1 MPETSGDDVDI
12 SVVIACYTEER
23 LGSIES
29 ALTSLRKQSLEPR
42 QVIVAVDNNPS
53 LVNRLVDEFDWVTV
67 VLNDSGR
74 GASATRNRGVQVVDT
89 PYTAFLDDDE
99 TADPDWLLELT
110 RPFTDAR
117 VVGTGGKYEPVWATG
132 KPDWFPDEF
141 AWVVGGAYE
150 GLPTVTSPVRN
161 VWSGNMAVRTDAF
174 RSVGGFRVEFGKQ
187 DAAAEPEDT
196 DLCIRM
202 AAASGGHWVYV
213 PSAVINHDVP
223 VGRESLQ
230 FFVSRCFAEGRGKAA
245 MSRKLGYGSSIDTER
260 DYVRRTV
267 RTAARRLGSLRWVQ
281 GLAMLLGL
289 ASAGA
294 GYAMARFGHS
304 ETTETTETTESTDTK
319 PARILDYDI
328 ATPLT
333 EFVDG
338 LPDLTAYR
346 QLWLI
351 VRANGLPVGLI
362 ETSAAA
368 DGLTERIAAQLSNID
383 HGQSPVGDTPAE
395 PLPSLTVAICTRERP
410 DELARVLDSLEL
422 QHHRDFRVLVVD
434 NAPASGATSTVVARY
449 RDRFAQLEYVVE
461 PTPGLSHARNRALA
475 NIDTELVAWID
486 DDETADANWLT
497 EVVNAFALHPDAA
510 AVSGSVVPAELET
523 WPQWWFEQY
532 GGHSKGRG
540 FTGAIFPRGDTGDQ
554 NPLYPLPAFGAGA
567 NMAFRTAALADIG
580 GFDNGLGAGTATFG
594 GEDTL
599 VFSQLLLCR
608 YTVIYRPVAMTRH
621 FHRRTPEALE
631 RQMFGYGVG
640 LTSFYVALL
649 RWNVRLVVPLLGLV
663 PRALGDVLGRR
674 SSAVTRELP
683 DEFPTHLVRLKQR
696 GMLVGPVSYWR
707 ARRIAS
713 RSGAGA

>member
-1 MPETSGDDVDI
+1 MPDTSGDDVDV

-23 LGSIES
+23 LGRIES

-53 LVNRLVDEFDWVTV
+53 LVNRLVDQFDWVTV
-67 VLNDSGR
+67 VLNTGGR
-74 GASATRNRGVQVVDT
+74 GASATRNRGVQAVGT

-99 TADPDWLLELT
+99 TADPDWLLELM
-110 RPFTDAR
+110 RPFADAG
-117 VVGTGGKYEPVWATG
+117 VVGTGGKYEPVWAAG
-132 KPDWFPDEF
+132 KPEWFPDEF

-150 GLPTVTSPVRN
+150 GLPTVTSRVRN

-174 RSVGGFRVEFGKQ
+174 RRVGGFRTEFGKQ

-223 VGRESLQ
+223 AGRASLR

-245 MSRKLGYGSSIDTER
+245 MCGKLGSSSAIDTER
-260 DYVRRTV
+260 DYVRNSA
-267 RTAARRLGSLRWVQ
+267 RTAARRLISLRWFQ

-289 ASAGA
+289 ASAGV
-294 GYAMARFGHS
+294 GYATVRFGGAS
-304 ETTETTETTESTDTK
+304 PPAATVGDVK

-328 ATPLT
+328 FTPLR
-333 EFVDG
+333 EFVDS
-338 LPDLTAYR
+338 LPDLTDYR

-351 VRANGLPVGLI
+351 VRTGERPVALI
-362 ETSAAA
+362 RTTTEREGIVERIESELSHVDTAAPVSAAPS
-368 DGLTERIAAQLSNID
+368 T
-383 HGQSPVGDTPAE
+383 
-395 PLPSLTVAICTRERP
+395 PLPSITVAICTRERP
-410 DELARVLDSLEL
+410 DDLVRALDSLEL
-422 QHHRDFRVLVVD
+422 QSHREFTVLIVD
-434 NAPASGATSTVVARY
+434 NAPTSGATHAVVASY
-449 RDRFAQLEYVVE
+449 RNRFARLNYVVE
-461 PTPGLSHARNRALA
+461 PRPGLSQARNCALA
-475 NIDTELVAWID
+475 NIATELVAWID
-486 DDETADANWLT
+486 DDETADAGWLA
-497 EVVNAFALHPDAA
+497 EVVNAFALHPAAA

-554 NPLYPLPAFGAGA
+554 SPLYPLPAFGAGA
-567 NMAFRTAALADIG
+567 NMAFRIAALHQIG

-599 VFSQLLLCR
+599 VFSQLLLSR
-608 YTVIYRPVAMTRH
+608 HTVVYQPAAMTRH

-649 RWNVRLVVPLLGLV
+649 RWDPRLIVPLLGLA

-674 SSAVTRELP
+674 SSAVTAALP
-683 DEFPTHLVRLKQR
+683 DDFPPHLVRLKQR
-696 GMLVGPVSYWR
+696 GMLSGPVAYSR
-707 ARRIAS
+707 ARRVAA
-713 RSGAGA
+713 RSGGCV